1 MQGLKIKNR
10 SHLHKTLPL
19 AFLLVAAF
27 LFLPHQSFCQDSL
40 KKTYPDGTTG
50 LVLDVGPDDY
60 LAKSK
65 KPWNEF
71 EGTYSTF
78 RFGLGYILDGA
89 AYSQNSVFKKQM
101 DSAGLALNSNVETRD
116 FRIMASGAAITA
128 WWKNGRAPSTNASTM
143 CR

>member
-1 MQGLKIKNR
+1 MLPISFLKNQIEFLAKCMQKCFDTNKYAIGFSRLLGLKIKNR
-10 SHLHKTLPL
+10 RLLYKTLPL

-27 LFLPHQSFCQDSL
+27 LLSTNLLYSQDSL

-50 LVLDVGPDDY
+50 LVLEVGPDDY

-101 DSAGLALNSNVETRD
+101 DSAGLG
-116 FRIMASGAAITA
+116 F
-128 WWKNGRAPSTNASTM
+128 
-143 CR
+143 